1 MEPVI
6 QQLINKFDIVKEII
20 QKVSNIFNSNDNNL
34 LDEFDQ
40 IETKFALNVGP
51 IYILLYSGESGK
63 IKIQTDFSHFLIV
76 EDFSNE
82 LNTLINKIVSVLR
95 NQKIDIID
103 NTLFIKK
110 YKNKKRDYIVDLQR
124 LFNIFPWSINI
135 KDINTQNINY
145 NQCPLCADIMIID
158 SSKSELRCD
167 SCGMIRELV
176 GTVFDDTQFYS
187 QEGQKAKSGTFN
199 PNRHFQFWWSHI
211 LAKEPEEELGDKKDP
226 DNLYGEKVL
235 KQIRNIIAR
244 DHKVLQLLTVND
256 IRNILREIE
265 KTELNKNVPLILKK
279 ITGIGPPYVPNH
291 VTIKVENLFTKAI
304 EIGERIKHNK
314 RINRNYYPYYIY
326 RIIEA
331 ITTEKDVEL
340 RRILYY
346 IYIQSKETVESDDV
360 DWEHI
365 CKELK
370 EISYKPT
377 DRTLGLQYSNIMH

>member
-1 MEPVI
+1 MEPIV
-6 QQLINKFDIVKEII
+6 QQLITKFDIVKEII
-20 QKVSNIFNSNDNNL
+20 QKINNVFNNGLEL

-40 IETKFALNVGP
+40 IETKFALHIGP
-51 IYILLYSGESGK
+51 VYILLYSGESSR
-63 IKIQTDFSHFLIV
+63 IKIQTDFSQFLIA

-82 LNTLINKIVSVLR
+82 LNILINKIVIILK
-95 NQKIDIID
+95 NNKIDLVD
-103 NTLFIKK
+103 NTILVKK
-110 YKNKKRDYIVDLQR
+110 YKNKKKDYTIELQH
-124 LFNIFPWSINI
+124 LFNVLPWTINI
-135 KDINTQNINY
+135 KDNYNQNINY
-145 NQCPLCADIMIID
+145 NKCSLCANIMTID
-158 SSKSELRCD
+158 SGKSELRCD
-167 SCGMIRELV
+167 KCGMIRELI

-211 LAKEPEEELGDKKDP
+211 LAKEPEEELGDKKDQ

-235 KQIRNIIAR
+235 KQIKNIIIR

-256 IRNILREIE
+256 IRSILREIE
-265 KTELNKNVPLILKK
+265 KTDLNKNVPLILKK
-279 ITGIGPPYVPNH
+279 ITGIGPPHIPNYI
-291 VTIKVENLFTKAI
+291 TIKVENLFTKAI

-331 ITTEKDVEL
+331 ITTEKDTEI

-346 IYIQSKETVESDDV
+346 IYIQSKETVESDDI
-360 DWEHI
+360 DWERI
-365 CKELK
+365 CMELK

-377 DRTLGLQYSNIMH
+377 DRTLGLKYNCT

>member
-1 MEPVI
+1 MEPIV
-6 QQLINKFDIVKEII
+6 QQLITKFDIVKEII
-20 QKVSNIFNSNDNNL
+20 QKINIVFNSGSDL

-40 IETKFALNVGP
+40 IETKFALSIGP
-51 IYILLYSGESGK
+51 VYILLYSGESSK
-63 IKIQTDFSHFLIV
+63 IKIQTDFSQFLIA

-82 LNTLINKIVSVLR
+82 LNILINKIVIILK
-95 NQKIDIID
+95 NNKIDLID
-103 NTLFIKK
+103 RTILVKK
-110 YKNKKRDYIVDLQR
+110 CKNKKRDYTSELQH
-124 LFNIFPWSINI
+124 LFNVLPWSINM
-135 KDINTQNINY
+135 KDNCNQNINY
-145 NQCPLCADIMIID
+145 NKCSLCANIMTID
-158 SSKSELRCD
+158 SGKSELRCD
-167 SCGMIRELV
+167 RCGMIRELV

-211 LAKEPEEELGDKKDP
+211 LAKEPEEELGDKKDS

-235 KQIRNIIAR
+235 KQIRTIIAR

-256 IRNILREIE
+256 IRLILREIE
-265 KTELNKNVPLILKK
+265 KTDLNKNVPLILKK
-279 ITGIGPPYVPNH
+279 ITGIGPPYIPNH
-291 VTIKVENLFTKAI
+291 ITIKVENLFTKAI

-331 ITTEKDVEL
+331 ITTEKDAEL

-346 IYIQSKETVESDDV
+346 IYIQSKETVESDDI
-360 DWEHI
+360 DWERI
-365 CKELK
+365 CAELK

-377 DRTLGLQYSNIMH
+377 DRTLGLKYNCT

>member
-1 MEPVI
+1 MEQII
-6 QQLINKFDIVKEII
+6 QQLITKFDIVKELIH
-20 QKVSNIFNSNDNNL
+20 KTNTAFNSGIEL

-40 IETKFALNVGP
+40 IETKFALSIGP
-51 IYILLYSGESGK
+51 VYILLYSGESGK
-63 IKIQTDFSHFLIV
+63 LKIQTDFSQFLIA
-76 EDFSNE
+76 EDFSND
-82 LNTLINKIVSVLR
+82 LNNLINKIITILK
-95 NQKIDIID
+95 NNKIDLVD
-103 NTLFIKK
+103 NNILVRK
-110 YKNKKRDYIVDLQR
+110 YKNKKKDYTIDLQH
-124 LFNIFPWSINI
+124 LFNVFPWT
-135 KDINTQNINY
+135 INTKDNYSQNINY
-145 NQCPLCADIMIID
+145 NKCSVCANIMIID

-167 SCGMIRELV
+167 TCGMIRELI

-226 DNLYGEKVL
+226 NNMYGEKVL
-235 KQIRNIIAR
+235 KQIRSIIVR

-256 IRNILREIE
+256 IRLILREIE
-265 KTELNKNVPLILKK
+265 KTDLNKNVPLILKK
-279 ITGIGPPYVPNH
+279 ITGIGPPYIPTH
-291 VTIKVENLFTKAI
+291 ITIKVENLFTKAI

-331 ITTEKDVEL
+331 ITADKDNEI
-340 RRILYY
+340 RRVLYY
-346 IYIQSKETVESDDV
+346 IYIQSKETVESDDI
-360 DWEHI
+360 DWENI

-377 DRTLGLQYSNIMH
+377 DRTLGLQYNIN